1 MSSLKILYSN
11 VYLIIIL
18 KEEVIKFIQSRET
31 QKELDGYNDSY
42 YSSKK
47 LSKNSVKGLVRCVSS

>member
-18 KEEVIKFIQSRET
+18 KEEVIKFIKSRET

-47 LSKNSVKGLVRCVSS
+47 LSNNSVKGLVRCVSS